1 MTLRISDD
9 GAVRTLTI
17 DGPGTRNAIDAET
30 LAGLR
35 DVLRETASDAEVRV
49 VVLTGA
55 GEDFS
60 SGAHLGNATDEHPTA
75 RMRRW
80 AETVI
85 ALQDL
90 PQPTIA
96 RVRGVAVGA
105 AANLVLGCDLV
116 VADTTLRYCQIFTRR
131 GMSPDAGGSWLL
143 PRAVGLLQA
152 RRLALLGDMVEA
164 AEARELGLVTYLVEP
179 DALDATVAGLAER
192 LLAGPP
198 VAQAQT
204 RRLLNRSWSLSLE
217 HALELEGAMQVVNMA
232 TDAPEARRAFAARE
246 TPDFTGRWRG
256 AGAPS
261 VPTSPEPR

>member
-1 MTLRISDD
+1 MTLRVYDD
-9 GAVRTLTI
+9 RAVRTLTI
-17 DGPGTRNAIDAET
+17 DSPGVRNAIDVET
-30 LAGLR
+30 VAALR
-35 DVLRETASDAEVRV
+35 EALRETAFDAGVRV

-60 SGAHLGNATDEHPTA
+60 SGADLGKGGDEHPTV

-80 AETVI
+80 AETVT

-116 VADTTLRYCQIFTRR
+116 VADTTLRYCQIFARR

-152 RRLALLGDMVEA
+152 RRLMLLGDMIDAEEA
-164 AEARELGLVTYLVEP
+164 HRLGLVTYLVEP
-179 DALDATVAGLAER
+179 DRLDPTVAGLADR

-198 VAQAQT
+198 IAQAQT

-217 HALELEGAMQVVNMA
+217 QALELEGAMQAVNMA
-232 TDAPEARRAFAARE
+232 TDAPEAARAFAARE
-246 TPDFTGRWRG
+246 TPTFTGRW
-256 AGAPS
+256 AASPPS
-261 VPTSPEPR
+261 ADRTPEEPS